1 MPIPKKGESHDD
13 YIERCMAYP
22 DTQKYAPG
30 QRRAVCESL
39 WKKHKNE
46 VEMPYANEH
55 SCRLRDPDDFKPDS
69 FRRTSRESD
78 GKKYDVIMGRLK
90 GEDTMTEQAYRYS
103 KDVWSASEARS
114 HCKEHDGSF
123 EAAKKESENRAWYRI
138 QNVAQFEADIYLLA
152 EIGGLGVTAGDFIRD
167 LKGMK
172 ARRINL
178 HINSPGGDVFDAITI
193 LTALRQ
199 QRAEIITYVD
209 GLAASAASVVA
220 MAGDKVIMA
229 PHTYIM
235 IHPAQGLTIGNAD
248 DHRKMGD
255 LLDMMTANIADI
267 YAEKAGGTQDEWKE
281 RMNAESWYSAE
292 EAVAIG
298 LADEVGDGEG
308 QISNS
313 FDLSR
318 FKNVPAALLARM
330 QAPEEEEEP
339 IDWAALFEEA
349 FEEAV
354 L

>member
-1 MPIPKKGESHDD
+1 MPLPKPRKGEDKND
-13 YIERCMAYP
+13 FIERCMSSDMMRREYP
-22 DTQKYAPG
+22 KSG
-30 QRRAVCESL
+30 QRYAVCQSQWEQNSVKS
-39 WKKHKNE
+39 WYEVKN
-46 VEMPYANEH
+46 
-55 SCRLRDPDDFKPDS
+55 
-69 FRRTSRESD
+69 RT
-78 GKKYDVIMGRLK
+78 
-90 GEDTMTEQAYRYS
+90 
-103 KDVWSASEARS
+103 EA
-114 HCKEHDGSF
+114 
-123 EAAKKESENRAWYRI
+123 
-138 QNVAQFEADIYLLA
+138 EADIYLLD
-152 EIGGLGVTAGDFIRD
+152 EIGGFGVMAGDFIRD
-167 LKGMK
+167 LKSIK

-178 HINSPGGDVFDAITI
+178 HINSPGGDIFEGITI
-193 LTALRQ
+193 YTALKQ
-199 QRAEIITYVD
+199 ARAEIVSRVD

-235 IHPAQGLTIGNAD
+235 IHPAQGLTIGNAE

-255 LLDMMTANIADI
+255 LLDMLTANIADV

-281 RMNAESWYSAE
+281 RMTAESWYGAE

-330 QAPEEEEEP
+330 QAPEDEKEEEP
-339 IDWAALFEEA
+339 VDWAALFEEA